1 MKPKVYVE
9 TSTIS
14 YVVARP
20 SRDLIIAANQQV
32 TREWWSNH
40 RSQFE
45 LYISQVVI
53 NEANESDK
61 QAAHERLQA
70 LDGIPLLEL
79 RSEAQKLAGLFVREK
94 ALPKKASQDAM
105 HIAVATTYGMDYLLT
120 WNCKHIA
127 NAVIKK
133 EIAKIAG
140 EQGYELPIICTPY
153 ELMGK

>member
-32 TREWWSNH
+32 TREWWTNH
-40 RSQFE
+40 RSQ
-45 LYISQVVI
+45 
-53 NEANESDK
+53 
-61 QAAHERLQA
+61 
-70 LDGIPLLEL
+70 
-79 RSEAQKLAGLFVREK
+79 
-94 ALPKKASQDAM
+94 
-105 HIAVATTYGMDYLLT
+105 
-120 WNCKHIA
+120 
-127 NAVIKK
+127 KK